1 MNSIIRP
8 IITEKSMTDAGKGRY
23 TFIVDKDSSKV
34 EIRRAVEKAFG
45 VNVKKV
51 DTNIIRGSVVRMTKK
66 GKSQKQFEFKKARV
80 VLAKGQKIDIFEEKK
95 EKKS

>member
-80 VLAKGQKIDIFEEKK
+80 VLATGQKIDIFEEKK